1 MNLSVKGSLL
11 PISERWPPPL
21 PPPPPHTHTIQGV
34 SRPRSGLVSL
44 PTSLVSLSC
53 WLFSHWILQY
63 LQRQN
68 KAWAIDPPHLPR
80 RFSVCAAVT
89 GPLPALLCLRLCCG
103 LLPGAGVPWNYLPSA
118 SGRGWGLTA
127 GFSLLV
133 PLFLCPLWEERLVG
147 GRAGRLSKD
156 SLTLGARGCWQSYL
170 YLSDEWE
177 FLGSQTLFWL
187 VGSVISRTTCTSSP
201 LQSCFH
207 FMSEKPFKTWQW
219 AAELAEYFQCHIG
232 LDFLS
237 SVSTD

>member
-21 PPPPPHTHTIQGV
+21 PPLPPHTHTSQGV

-147 GRAGRLSKD
+147 GWAGGSVRTR
-156 SLTLGARGCWQSYL
+156 SLLAREAVGSHNSTWVRSESFWVPRPSSDLLAPSFPEPLVLPPLYRVVFILCQKNHLKPGNGQQSWQNIFSATLGLTFYRL
-170 YLSDEWE
+170 
-177 FLGSQTLFWL
+177 
-187 VGSVISRTTCTSSP
+187 
-201 LQSCFH
+201 
-207 FMSEKPFKTWQW
+207 
-219 AAELAEYFQCHIG
+219 
-232 LDFLS
+232 
-237 SVSTD
+237 